1 MLRSSRQSHFGHLQD
16 YGPLLASGGWKT
28 LIVERDDRLTMRP
41 GLRRKSSMGVE
52 DARQRI
58 SKPLPTER
66 PVCDPEYLNRLA
78 ERLSITAGLS
88 RELARRRVM
97 SMTRRA
103 ISAGPDRSYV
113 VRPRR
118 CYCTM
123 TVAPIW
129 TRL

>member
-1 MLRSSRQSHFGHLQD
+1 MKLPCMSPSHLTGVHD
-16 YGPLLASGGWKT
+16 YTGVSACAICEGNPPCALKTRASAFPN
-28 LIVERDDRLTMRP
+28 RCRP
-41 GLRRKSSMGVE
+41 S
-52 DARQRI
+52 
-58 SKPLPTER
+58 R

-78 ERLSITAGLS
+78 ERLSIAAGLS

-97 SMTRRA
+97 SMTRRT

>member
-1 MLRSSRQSHFGHLQD
+1 
-16 YGPLLASGGWKT
+16 
-28 LIVERDDRLTMRP
+28 MRV
-41 GLRRKSSMGVE
+41 K

-113 VRPRR
+113 VSAAPLLLHDDRR
-118 CYCTM
+118 ADLDS
-123 TVAPIW
+123 VIEIDHVLIGQANAA
-129 TRL
+129 R

>member
-1 MLRSSRQSHFGHLQD
+1 MPGFPSS
-16 YGPLLASGGWKT
+16 
-28 LIVERDDRLTMRP
+28 
-41 GLRRKSSMGVE
+41 
-52 DARQRI
+52 
-58 SKPLPTER
+58 
-66 PVCDPEYLNRLA
+66 CDPEYLNRLA

-123 TVAPIW
+123 TVADLDPVIEIDHVLIGQANAA
-129 TRL
+129 R

>member
-1 MLRSSRQSHFGHLQD
+1 
-16 YGPLLASGGWKT
+16 
-28 LIVERDDRLTMRP
+28 MR
-41 GLRRKSSMGVE
+41 VE

-58 SKPLPTER
+58 SKPLATER

-103 ISAGPDRSYV
+103 ISAEPDRSYV